1 MIKEAQETALIISAI
16 SAAVIIFFM
25 VKITQIATDV
35 REIKNT
41 HLDKHPSPL
50 ENKSNSEG

>member
-35 REIKNT
+35 REIKNAL
-41 HLDKHPSPL
+41 LDKQPSAT